1 MAGAF
6 RWAGRIG
13 CGSRF
18 GRSAH
23 PIHATKAGSR
33 PQAIRLVWLLFGS
46 CNCSIKR
53 LRSEGK
59 SEEIFGTGFA
69 KRQGA
74 TPSLIPGPQEGPH
87 GERLKQGE
95 STLIKPDI
103 LRRIVDHCQRIE
115 EAYLSGK
122 TVDLDLLA
130 REFQGADRDFAKSQF
145 DQVLERL
152 RRNFPHGSPGPHEG
166 ARPRFEKSELLT
178 QGGMGQL
185 WIAVDLEF
193 NRKVALK
200 EIVPSSADN
209 EAYRQRFL
217 SEAEIT
223 GRLEHPGIV
232 PVYSLGHHADGRPY
246 YAMRLIAG
254 EDTGTLQAAIERLHQ
269 ERELSREQF
278 EQGTRDLLGRVVT
291 VCETIAY
298 AHGRGVLHR
307 DLKPAN
313 ILLGPYGET
322 LVVDWGLARTFAPD
336 SNELVSDSDPN
347 RNSSAAGSQFPHSVT
362 GTILGTPGFAAPEQM
377 GHIES
382 SPDQTTMV
390 TRDLMSMRRGG
401 PWSDIYSLGAILY
414 HILTGQSPLRAA
426 SSGGSSLQDPDSRII
441 DAPRPRAM
449 RSDIPK
455 ALEAIC
461 LKAMERDPRR
471 RYPDALTL
479 SLELKRY
486 LAGDP
491 VDAWV
496 EPLPLRVSRWFDK
509 HRTISATTTF
519 AMVLTI
525 PLLAFVSMTQSRL
538 RSQYQTASDD
548 LKMLVAQKELAE
560 GQLRQQYLRAVE
572 REDVAIQAIQSFRDR
587 VIHADEFNATPE
599 TMEAKRKLLESPIE
613 FFKSFREMLEAEG
626 SSSDH
631 SRLRLA
637 MANLESGK
645 LAQEKSSLEDAIE
658 YYKEAIKLLDSL
670 TDVAR
675 LGGKDV
681 ANLKLDHD
689 LYRARAHRFIHQ
701 AQLQRGDF
709 KEAEIELRKAT
720 PFIEPLKQAES
731 ERSDVQLE
739 LTELNLLVAIREQ
752 ASGDTD
758 YSASLLAEVREQLK
772 DLQNKGENPEV
783 LRQLIKL
790 RNAQVQHLRADGQV
804 AAAGRE
810 LRGLIDFLE
819 DAVDPKSLADPAL
832 AQELAKAYASESMLQ
847 SIAKDSNQAIASM
860 NRSVGLYR
868 QLVAKNPGSQEY
880 QAEYSNTLAR
890 LAELLDS
897 GDVKRSIELL
907 EEAISINRNL
917 RAVDP
922 NSVMNETALM
932 KHIHRLGH
940 QLQRDQ
946 RDEEAHEVFEEAF
959 PIATKLLNQLRDSSG
974 LLREQLEIGE
984 HLVQYELFKYQLEPA
999 RQRLLQLIEGRERLS
1014 DLPQAV
1020 LADRLAH
1027 KQDLKQL
1034 ILIDERL
1041 GNDQVE
1047 RWRTKFRELAERRL
1061 DAKESYA
1068 KLKKVGEGIVP
1079 ENPTELAILANTA
1092 ADLQDFSL
1100 ALSLYRKL
1108 YELSPDILDQP
1119 ESPLL
1124 MNGVVSAIR
1133 TADVDPE
1140 RTEESRRLA
1149 MVWTRQFAKGIR
1161 KLQSTSPM
1169 PAKRQLDLWR
1179 SAPELAVV
1187 VRPEELAK
1195 LPAEDQAEWNGI
1207 WEMVSTKSAD

>member
-1 MAGAF
+1 MNDSSG
-6 RWAGRIG
+6 GG
-13 CGSRF
+13 
-18 GRSAH
+18 
-23 PIHATKAGSR
+23 
-33 PQAIRLVWLLFGS
+33 
-46 CNCSIKR
+46 N
-53 LRSEGK
+53 
-59 SEEIFGTGFA
+59 
-69 KRQGA
+69 
-74 TPSLIPGPQEGPH
+74 
-87 GERLKQGE
+87 
-95 STLIKPDI
+95 TLIKPDI

-152 RRNFPHGSPGPHEG
+152 RRNFPHCSPSPQEG
-166 ARPRFEKSELLT
+166 VRPRFEKAELLT

-246 YAMRLIAG
+246 YAMRLITG
-254 EDTGTLQAAIERLHQ
+254 EDTGTLQQAIERLHA
-269 ERELSREQF
+269 EGKLSSEQF
-278 EQGTRDLLGRVVT
+278 EQGTRELLGRLVN

-322 LVVDWGLARTFAPD
+322 LVVDWGLARTFTPASEETVTDSAQDLKTTAP
-336 SNELVSDSDPN
+336 V
-347 RNSSAAGSQFPHSVT
+347 SQFPHSVT
-362 GTILGTPGFAAPEQM
+362 GSILGTPGFAAPEQM
-377 GHIES
+377 GHIAS
-382 SPDQTTMV
+382 DSDQTTMV
-390 TRDLMSMRRGG
+390 TRELKSIRRGG

-426 SSGGSSLQDPDSRII
+426 SSGGSSLQDPDSRIT

-449 RSDIPK
+449 RPDIPK

-471 RYPDALTL
+471 RYPNAMSL
-479 SLELKRY
+479 SLELKKY
-486 LAGDP
+486 LSGDP
-491 VDAWV
+491 VEAWV
-496 EPLPLRVSRWFDK
+496 EPLPVRVSRWFDK

-538 RSQYQTASDD
+538 RSRYQTSSEE
-548 LKMLVAQKELAE
+548 LKKVVAQKEQLE
-560 GQLRQQYLRAVE
+560 GQLRQQYLKAVE
-572 REDVAIQAIQSFRDR
+572 REDVAIQAIQSFRDM
-587 VIHADEFNATPE
+587 VVHTDEFNTTPE
-599 TMEAKRKLLESPIE
+599 TMEAKRKLLESPIK

-626 SSSDH
+626 SLSDQ

-637 MANLESGK
+637 MSTLESGK
-645 LAQEKSSLEDAIE
+645 LAQENSSSEDAIE
-658 YYKEAIKLLDSL
+658 YYKEAINLLDSL
-670 TDVAR
+670 TAVAR
-675 LGGKDV
+675 LGGKDS
-681 ANLKLDHD
+681 AELKLDHD
-689 LYRARAHRFIHQ
+689 LYRARAHRLIHEV
-701 AQLQRGDF
+701 QLQRGDF
-709 KEAEIELRKAT
+709 KQAEIELRNAAQ
-720 PFIEPLKQAES
+720 FIEPLQQSAS

-739 LTELNLLVAIREQ
+739 LTELKLLVAIREQ

-758 YSASLLAEVREQLK
+758 YAASLLAEVRDQLK
-772 DLQNKGENPEV
+772 DLQSKGDNPEV

-790 RNAQVQHLRADGQV
+790 RNAQVQHLRADGQL

-810 LRGLIDFLE
+810 LRGLIGFLE
-819 DAVDPKSLADPAL
+819 ETVDQESLSDPIL
-832 AQELAKAYASESMLQ
+832 AQELAKAYTSESMLL
-847 SIAKDSNQAIASM
+847 AGGEDSNQTIISM
-860 NRSVGLYR
+860 NRSVELYR
-868 QLVAKNPGSQEY
+868 KLMARNPGSQEY
-880 QAEYSNTLAR
+880 QAECSNALAR
-890 LAELLDS
+890 LAELLQEK
-897 GDVKRSIELL
+897 DVKRSIDLMK
-907 EEAISINRNL
+907 EAISINQNI

-940 QLQRDQ
+940 LLQIDR
-946 RDEEAHEVFEEAF
+946 RVEEAHEAFGVSF
-959 PIATKLLNQLRDSSG
+959 PIATKLVNQLPDAPG

-984 HLVQYELFKYQLEPA
+984 HLVQYELSMYQLEPA
-999 RQRLLQLIEGRERLS
+999 RQRLVRLIEGRERLS
-1014 DLPQAV
+1014 NAPHAV

-1027 KQDLKQL
+1027 KQGLKQL

-1041 GNDQVE
+1041 GNGQAKQ
-1047 RWRTKFRELAERRL
+1047 WRTKFRELTEKRL
-1061 DAKESYA
+1061 GAKESYE
-1068 KLKKVGEGIVP
+1068 KLEAVERGFVP
-1079 ENPTELAILANTA
+1079 ENPSELASLATMA
-1092 ADLQDFSL
+1092 ADLQDFPL
-1100 ALSLYRKL
+1100 AFDLYRKL
-1108 YELSPDILDQP
+1108 YELSPDVLEQP

-1124 MNGVVSAIR
+1124 MNGVMSAIR
-1133 TADVDPE
+1133 TADMDPE
-1140 RTEESRRLA
+1140 RSDECYRLA
-1149 MVWTRQFAKGIR
+1149 MVWTRQFAKG
-1161 KLQSTSPM
+1161 LQQLRSSSPVK
-1169 PAKRQLDLWR
+1169 ASQLLDFWRQ
-1179 SAPELAVV
+1179 SPELATV

-1195 LPAEDQAEWNGI
+1195 FPEGEKEEWDAI
-1207 WEMVSTKSAD
+1207 WKQVSEKSID